1 MGNVNLKSENGERK
15 MQNVLIFANWK
26 LIKYMKNIKRLI
38 LTLVALLCCVCATMA
53 KDPRST
59 YSKHSALPKE
69 KTGFRLYGDF
79 MLSADF
85 ADSTGYVKP
94 AFGLFATPGAQ
105 ITNYFF
111 LGGKVGAMYM
121 LNDCFAFPA
130 AVNVRW
136 TFGRKN
142 ILTIAQSGGVAYCD
156 DKLHPYVDFYF
167 GGRIPLREGKCLVCA
182 LGYAIYP
189 QYNVKK
195 VGKDET
201 ETITTEDGMTAEVVT
216 NEAHKERQISSWIE
230 PQLTIAYPFRFEKK
244 NRIRYKV
251 RHSAPKTETQSECKP
266 RTTKT
271 KKENTKTNQYEKI
284 DDGRHARPEKTNIE
298 QWNP

>member
-1 MGNVNLKSENGERK
+1 
-15 MQNVLIFANWK
+15 
-26 LIKYMKNIKRLI
+26 MKNIKRVI
-38 LTLVALLCCVCATMA
+38 LTLVALMCCVCISMA
-53 KDPRST
+53 KDPRSS

-79 MLSADF
+79 MLTADL
-85 ADSTGYVKP
+85 ADSTGMVKP

-121 LNDCFAFPA
+121 LNDVFAFPA

-142 ILTIAQSGGVAYCD
+142 ILTIAQSGGVAYCK
-156 DKLHPYVDFYF
+156 DKLHPFVDFYF

-182 LGYAIYP
+182 LGYAIFP
-189 QYNVKK
+189 QYNLHK
-195 VGKDET
+195 VGEDET
-201 ETITTEDGMTAEVVT
+201 TTVTKDDVSVEVVT
-216 NEAHKERQISSWIE
+216 KNAERERRISSWVE

-244 NRIRYKV
+244 NRIRYKTHKS
-251 RHSAPKTETQSECKP
+251 RPKVETQSECKP
-266 RTTKT
+266 RSGKSS
-271 KKENTKTNQYEKI
+271 KENQNSSTNTYERI
-284 DDGRHARPEKTNIE
+284 DGKKAGPEKTNVEI
-298 QWNP
+298 WNP

>member
-1 MGNVNLKSENGERK
+1 
-15 MQNVLIFANWK
+15 
-26 LIKYMKNIKRLI
+26 MKNIKRVI
-38 LTLVALLCCVCATMA
+38 LTLAAMICCVCTTMA
-53 KDPRST
+53 KDPRSS
-59 YSKHSALPKE
+59 YSKHSALPKG

-85 ADSTGYVKP
+85 ADTTGKVKP

-121 LNDCFAFPA
+121 LDDEFAFPA

-142 ILTIAQSGGVAYCD
+142 ILTIAQSGGVAYCK

-189 QYNVKK
+189 QYNMQK

-201 ETITTEDGMTAEVVT
+201 ETVTAEDGTTTEVVT
-216 NEAHKERQISSWIE
+216 NVASRERKISSWVE

-251 RHSAPKTETQSECKP
+251 RHSRPKVEMQSECKP
-266 RTTKT
+266 KATVV
-271 KKENTKTNQYEKI
+271 KEEKSKSKPYQKI
-284 DDGRHARPEKTNIE
+284 DDGKNARPEKTDV
-298 QWNP
+298 QRWNP